1 MTPPNERSW
10 QQRCCC
16 SFTKTAA
23 VHGMISAVHRLRHY
37 LQKSLDVVST
47 VQECGLIFLVVKIE
61 LKRVFKVP
69 ILGISDAANSVSVE
83 LNLMEFY
90 LYFTL
95 IKTAKK

>member
-1 MTPPNERSW
+1 
-10 QQRCCC
+10 
-16 SFTKTAA
+16 
-23 VHGMISAVHRLRHY
+23 MISAVRKLRHY
-37 LQKSLDVVST
+37 LQKSLDGVST

-69 ILGISDAANSVSVE
+69 ILVHIDAAVFVSVE
-83 LNLMEFY
+83 LNFRKFY